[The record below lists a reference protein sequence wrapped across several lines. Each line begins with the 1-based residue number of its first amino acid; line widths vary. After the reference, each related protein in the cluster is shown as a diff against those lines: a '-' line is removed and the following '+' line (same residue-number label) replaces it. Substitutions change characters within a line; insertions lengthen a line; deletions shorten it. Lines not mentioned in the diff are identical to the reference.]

1 MKRMQNMIFRPT
13 FRCSRTFA
21 RGTGHGRPGRG
32 VMVVTAGTA
41 VPPVSA
47 DAADDPKL
55 AEFGIS
61 TSWRP
66 ILALLAC
73 TCALLAFS
81 QARAQQQEL
90 TPAQQKAAD
99 LRLPELDR
107 TALLP
112 EKRAPTEVKPGERVP
127 FGLVS
132 VPPPEEKET
141 VAPIKA
147 ETEEMKIR
155 RILGN
160 MRASGLGGEPGD
172 YTVLLGPL
180 KLRAGEELPRLFA
193 NQAEVL
199 RVTSVTDRN
208 VVITFAEKDP
218 NLPPR
223 TIGLNFDLKPRVH
236 SLLAGELFTK
246 AVPFDKKGAP
256 DLKPIETQQ
265 VKDLLETLKQQEF
278 QSLIERRTELMGEA
292 SQPTGQSEQET
303 PKSD

>member
-1 MKRMQNMIFRPT
+1 MPTSRKSRCGILPLAGGVKRRGSAHRRTGRRFCFSTPASFRVFT
-13 FRCSRTFA
+13 SL
-21 RGTGHGRPGRG
+21 HSL
-32 VMVVTAGTA
+32 M
-41 VPPVSA
+41 
-47 DAADDPKL
+47 AAL
-55 AEFGIS
+55 V
-61 TSWRP
+61 
-66 ILALLAC
+66 
-73 TCALLAFS
+73 CALLVFS
-81 QARAQQQEL
+81 PARAQQQEL

-112 EKRAPTEVKPGERVP
+112 EMRSPAEVRPGERNP

-132 VPPPEEKET
+132 VPPPEEEKTAEP
-141 VAPIKA
+141 VKA

-160 MRASGLGGEPGD
+160 MRVSGLGGEPGN

-180 KLRAGEELPRLFA
+180 KLRTGEELPRLFA

-199 RVTSVTDRN
+199 RVASITDRDI
-208 VVITFAEKDP
+208 VLTFSEKDP

-223 TIGLNFDLKPRVH
+223 TIGLNIDLKPRVH
-236 SLLAGELFTK
+236 SLLAGDLFTK

-265 VKDLLETLKQQEF
+265 VKDLLDALKKQEF
-278 QSLIERRTELMGEA
+278 QSLVDRRTELMGEA
-292 SQPTGQSEQET
+292 SQPPSPSEPEA
-303 PKSD
+303 PESD